1 MGLAGHLQLNRDFG
15 NYWGL
20 TAAQRSFMMGKKE
33 DTGKDTESNVKV
45 ARRLTMEEMKEM
57 SRKAQEARKA
67 AGGVDKVQRRKKAG
81 DDTKRADT

>member
-45 ARRLTMEEMKEM
+45 ARRLTMEEMREM
-57 SRKAQEARKA
+57 TRKTREDRKA
-67 AGGVDKVQRRKKAG
+67 AGAVSKVQRKEKTK
-81 DDTKRADT
+81 DDTKRTDT